1 MHSHSQIS
9 IRQFQPGDE
18 AAFRRLNEEW
28 ISRYFEIEP
37 KDELSFADPQRTI
50 LDAGGKILFAISG
63 GECVGCCALIRMDEN
78 EYEVAKMAVTPSH
91 QGSGI
96 GRLLLRAV
104 IKAARSAGATR
115 LYIETN
121 HTLTPAIRLY
131 ESLGFKHLDPARIT
145 PSPYARADVFLELIL
160 AKSASSLRST

>member
-1 MHSHSQIS
+1 MNPQAAEIR

-28 ISRYFEIEP
+28 IARYFKIEP
-37 KDELSFADPQRTI
+37 NDEHTFADPQRAI
-50 LDAGGKILFAISG
+50 LAPGGKILFAIAG
-63 GECVGCCALIRMDEN
+63 DECAGCCALVRIGPN
-78 EYEVAKMAVTPSH
+78 EFEIAKMAVTPSH

-104 IKAARSAGATR
+104 VDAARGMGATR

-131 ESLGFKHLDPARIT
+131 ESLGFKRLDPARIT
-145 PSPYARADVFLELIL
+145 PSPYARADVFLEMFLV
-160 AKSASSLRST
+160 